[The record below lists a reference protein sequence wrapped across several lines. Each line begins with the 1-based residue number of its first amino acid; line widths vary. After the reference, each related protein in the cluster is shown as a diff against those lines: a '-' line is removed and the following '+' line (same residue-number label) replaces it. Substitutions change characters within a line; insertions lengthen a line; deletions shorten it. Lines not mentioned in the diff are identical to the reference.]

1 MRGSEGQIVGLL
13 GGEFTETIKGARF
26 LVDFAHGFEQQILQ
40 GGMKIVSH
48 EQSVADGKQ
57 INGVTRLK
65 RGDQVQF
72 GQTVAEVVK

>member
-26 LVDFAHGFEQQILQ
+26 PVDFAHGFEQQILQ

-48 EQSVADGKQ
+48 EHSVADGKQ
-57 INGVTRLK
+57 INVGIGNVSR
-65 RGDQVQF
+65 QAN
-72 GQTVAEVVK
+72 QTSP